1 MRTRNSA
8 SSEDRKAAILKE
20 AVKLFAEKGYHDT
33 SLDEVAKGLG
43 ITKAALYYYFSGKGQ
58 IIRAIMKTSMDQ
70 MSRTVK
76 LGNARMSPREKL
88 REFIRFHVTVTAE
101 NADASRILFEQLHAL
116 PRQARQAI
124 RRREKET
131 DSTLQK
137 ILAEGNADGTFS
149 VSDVKV
155 ASYALLGLC
164 VWTYHWYR
172 KEGRLTP
179 EEIAEVCVGLVE
191 NGILRRSG

>member
-1 MRTRNSA
+1 MRNKNSTPSA
-8 SSEDRKAAILKE
+8 DRKAAILKE
-20 AVKLFAEKGYHDT
+20 AVKLFAEQGYHNT
-33 SLDEVAKGLG
+33 TLDEVAKGLG

-76 LGNARMSPREKL
+76 LGSAKMTPREKL

-137 ILAEGNADGTFS
+137 ILSEGNADGTFN

-172 KEGRLTP
+172 GEGRLSP
-179 EEIAEVCVGLVE
+179 EQIADVLAGLVE
-191 NGILRRSG
+191 QGVLRHPA